1 MKAGQD
7 EPVACATC
15 GASLDEGDT
24 GLWEDADA
32 PPSADLD
39 SRRYCDES
47 ADHLHDPEFDFED
60 APTAA
65 DRIALIRLDIARIGD
80 PRERAQ
86 VEHVLATWLAGGEL
100 PSWDSMT
107 PLMRATAF
115 QLAKIR
121 PCTSE
126 RN

>member
-1 MKAGQD
+1 MNKPA
-7 EPVACATC
+7 PSCATC
-15 GASLDEGDT
+15 GASLDESDT

-60 APTAA
+60 EPTAA
-65 DRIALIRLDIARIGD
+65 DRIALVRLDIARIGD
-80 PRERAQ
+80 DRERSH
-86 VEHVLATWLAGGEL
+86 VEAVLAAWLESRNL

-107 PLMRATAF
+107 PPMQAAAF

-121 PCTSE
+121 PYTTE
-126 RN
+126 RP